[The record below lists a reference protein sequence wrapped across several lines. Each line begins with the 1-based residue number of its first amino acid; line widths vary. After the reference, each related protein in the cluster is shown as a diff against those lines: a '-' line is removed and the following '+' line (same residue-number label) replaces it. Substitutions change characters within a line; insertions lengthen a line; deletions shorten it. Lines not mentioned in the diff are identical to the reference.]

1 MRRAIIALL
10 TLVMLT
16 ACSSQAPDS
25 VPTEELTPSIQES
38 TVLSEAA
45 PRTLTFQVETE
56 VYEDTALTEDGTELV
71 TCRFEYPVLSAC
83 WRDGT
88 PLETAQTAEEEQA
101 LAAVA
106 AFNGQLGPDTV
117 GMEYQEMASMAR
129 EDLDFRLESGME
141 WPSPYT
147 MEMDCEV
154 YQTERIISVSG
165 NYYSYTGGAHPNT
178 VLLAWNFDLTTGQFF
193 TPEILAADGQAF
205 STAVKE
211 ELVRRSRL
219 VAAENDLEPE
229 KFFWANYEEILSAWT
244 SYAVSF
250 DSSGM
255 TVAFSPYELAAYAA
269 GTQIYHL
276 DYEQLLPYLSPHGV
290 ELLGLESAEGETP
303 SGK

>member
-10 TLVMLT
+10 MLGMLT
-16 ACSSQAPDS
+16 ACAGQAPGS
-25 VPTEELTPSIQES
+25 VSTEELTPSIQES

-45 PRTLTFQVETE
+45 PQTVTFQVKTE
-56 VYEDTALTEDGTELV
+56 VYEDTALADDGTELV
-71 TCRFEYPVLSAC
+71 TCRFEYPVLSAS

-106 AFNGQLGPDTV
+106 AFNDQFGPATV
-117 GMEYQEMASMAR
+117 EIEYQEMVSMAQ
-129 EDLDFRLESGME
+129 EDLEFRMKSGME

-154 YQTERIISVSG
+154 YQTERMISVSG

-193 TPEILAADGQAF
+193 TPEVLAADGQAF
-205 STAVKE
+205 SAAVKE
-211 ELVRRSRL
+211 ELVRQSCET
-219 VAAENDLEPE
+219 AAENDMEAE
-229 KFFWANYEEILSAWT
+229 EFFWANYEEILSAWS

-250 DSSGM
+250 DGSGM
-255 TVAFSPYELAAYAA
+255 TVGFSPYELAAYAA
-269 GTQIYHL
+269 GAQIYHL
-276 DYEQLLPYLSPHGV
+276 DYAQLMPYLSPHGV
-290 ELLGLESAEGETP
+290 ELLGLESTEGEVP

>member
-1 MRRAIIALL
+1 MRRAIIVLL
-10 TLVMLT
+10 MLGMLT
-16 ACSSQAPDS
+16 ACAGQAPGS
-25 VPTEELTPSIQES
+25 VSTEELTPSIQES

-45 PRTLTFQVETE
+45 PQTVTFQVKTE
-56 VYEDTALTEDGTELV
+56 VYEDTALADDGTELV
-71 TCRFEYPVLSAC
+71 TCRFEYPVLRAC

-101 LAAVA
+101 LTAVET
-106 AFNGQLGPDTV
+106 FNNQFGPATV
-117 GMEYQEMASMAR
+117 GIEYQEMVSMAQ
-129 EDLDFRLESGME
+129 EDLDFRLESDMV
-141 WPSPYT
+141 WTSPYT

-154 YQTERIISVSG
+154 YQTEQMISISG

-193 TPEILAADGQAF
+193 TPEVLAADGQAF
-205 STAVKE
+205 SAAVKE
-211 ELVRRSRL
+211 ELVRQSRL

-255 TVAFSPYELAAYAA
+255 TVAFSPYELAAYVVGA
-269 GTQIYHL
+269 QVYYL
-276 DYEQLLPYLSPHGV
+276 DYTQLMPYLSPHGV
-290 ELLGLESAEGETP
+290 ELLGLESTEGEVP